1 MMRAPAM
8 LRCSLSDVDCFLIN
22 QTELWSQ
29 TFILFSSRKV
39 VLETSLERVS
49 SAVFILTKRI
59 KLDHLQL
66 DICEEEEEEEGRGEL
81 VGAGSC
87 QSMTGV
93 SAVLSPG
100 NSSDSHQTPLTC
112 PSSGYF
118 YIFSLAERNAFNEC
132 FLHFSFYKECK
143 LLLSWQVLRK
153 HTSTHKRSPAGSWL
167 GLDCWDVSLDM
178 RSRMTGGAAIGIVSL
193 IMFCW
198 LDNWFMILV
207 FLLNLV
213 LLLIVINTYLWC
225 LLCWQQIYSHHHSQL
240 RIFCVFHSEI
250 FSLGEIRENPAHLQ
264 ENKSSLDVHPS
275 LQETPYQTADC
286 LW

>member
-1 MMRAPAM
+1 MQQLKDIICSCGPLQRRLVLYRAPPSPYLTTSINIYIQMMRAPAM

-39 VLETSLERVS
+39 VLEASLERVS

-66 DICEEEEEEEGRGEL
+66 DICEEEEEEEGRGES

-143 LLLSWQVLRK
+143 LLLS
-153 HTSTHKRSPAGSWL
+153 
-167 GLDCWDVSLDM
+167 
-178 RSRMTGGAAIGIVSL
+178 
-193 IMFCW
+193 
-198 LDNWFMILV
+198 
-207 FLLNLV
+207 
-213 LLLIVINTYLWC
+213 
-225 LLCWQQIYSHHHSQL
+225 
-240 RIFCVFHSEI
+240 
-250 FSLGEIRENPAHLQ
+250 
-264 ENKSSLDVHPS
+264 
-275 LQETPYQTADC
+275 
-286 LW
+286 